1 MLVIAGH
8 VCIDPEKRSEASAA
22 ASEVM
27 IATREERGCISY
39 TFSAD
44 LGDAS
49 LFNVFEEWESQEALD
64 AHFQTPHPVSLHRM
78 GRHGDDGQIRAFK
91 FASNDTWS
99 IVPIHLRHL
108 HVH

>member
-44 LGDAS
+44 LGDES
-49 LFNVFEEWESQEALD
+49 LFHIFEEWESQEALD
-64 AHFQTPHPVSLHRM
+64 AHFQTPHMAIFQEKLGALGVNEM
-78 GRHGDDGQIRAFK
+78 KIQKYAV
-91 FASNDTWS
+91 AS
-99 IVPIHLRHL
+99 VGPLRD
-108 HVH
+108 